1 MTFGQIKSIIEN
13 QLIESYTDGKEFK
26 KSLQGFKQD
35 VLNNNTISKIY
46 SLYDDLSTP
55 QGLSEQDAS
64 EFLNEGISLLQTL
77 ITKIKIPKGPI
88 TEIKNNYQSIDE
100 LVYVTGKNIQLTDRL
115 NNKKQIIKTLTQSK
129 KEIKESVNIPLSSM
143 VKIGNQKINEYLENM
158 DESSKKELFDII
170 KEDTKSLKMKF
181 QTLKEDA
188 STKLNILI
196 ENEKDNEVKSK
207 LTETIS
213 KIKSEKFDQMNYL
226 KLKELVESL

>member
-1 MTFGQIKSIIEN
+1 
-13 QLIESYTDGKEFK
+13 
-26 KSLQGFKQD
+26 
-35 VLNNNTISKIY
+35 
-46 SLYDDLSTP
+46 
-55 QGLSEQDAS
+55 
-64 EFLNEGISLLQTL
+64 
-77 ITKIKIPKGPI
+77 
-88 TEIKNNYQSIDE
+88 
-100 LVYVTGKNIQLTDRL
+100 
-115 NNKKQIIKTLTQSK
+115 
-129 KEIKESVNIPLSSM
+129 M

-158 DESSKKELFDII
+158 DESSKKELFGII